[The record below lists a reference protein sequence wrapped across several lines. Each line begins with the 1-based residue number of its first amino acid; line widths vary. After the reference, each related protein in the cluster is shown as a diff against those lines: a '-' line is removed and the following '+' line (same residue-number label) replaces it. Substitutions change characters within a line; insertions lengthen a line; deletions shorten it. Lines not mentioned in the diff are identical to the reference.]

1 VPLRRIFL
9 LGAATVV
16 SLAALVAISA
26 ILNGD
31 FGETE
36 GKIFATLAASFVAGS
51 SAIAGIACLERGVS
65 RPLGIVGVVLAV
77 GGFVLWAEQIWAEHQ
92 SDAYWKL
99 LGLVLIWTV
108 ATAMI
113 TTTRLMTRSAH
124 LVRTLFPATVAA
136 TVAAAVVITVMVLR
150 QEGDGW
156 QLFAVLLI
164 LAVLGEILTPILQR
178 YAATPV
184 DAAAPAERLLGVS
197 RGVAVVAVR
206 TGSPRRVVY
215 LGDRELPFEDDE
227 AIVVRPA

>member
-1 VPLRRIFL
+1 VSLRRIFL
-9 LGAATVV
+9 LGAAAIA

-26 ILNGD
+26 ILSGD
-31 FGETE
+31 FGDTE
-36 GKIFATLAASFVAGS
+36 GKIFATLGAAFVAGS

-65 RPLGIVGVVLAV
+65 RPIGIAGVVLAV
-77 GGFVLWAEQIWAEHQ
+77 GGFILWAEQIWAEHQ

-108 ATAMI
+108 ATAMVM
-113 TTTRLMTRSAH
+113 TTRLMTRSPH
-124 LVRTLFPATVAA
+124 LVRTLFPVTAAA
-136 TVAAAVVITVMVLR
+136 TVAAAVVVTVMVLR
-150 QEGDGW
+150 EEGDGW

-164 LAVLGEILTPILQR
+164 LAVLGEILTPIVER

-184 DAAAPAERLLGVS
+184 DDAAPAERLLGVS
-197 RGVAVVAVR
+197 HGVKVVAVR

-215 LGDRELPFEDDE
+215 LGDRELPFEDGE